1 MKAEKETVLFNIEH
15 TDTFA
20 GEANYSW
27 LHRYEIEAPGDI
39 SDLALVRRAKRA
51 AGHNG
56 VRCRRV
62 EDEIKIIQNWFNIM
76 ACKFLQVA
84 AKEGATL

>member
-62 EDEIKIIQNWFNIM
+62 DLGETIALYPYGSCTVIFINPSY
-76 ACKFLQVA
+76 
-84 AKEGATL
+84 